1 MTAPQASLC
10 VLNSHFSPI
19 KPRPLCAQP
28 CFRTLTGRRFWP
40 PRSSPV
46 YWLHHNASSW
56 WPGRSRCFA
65 RAHTAISAQPH
76 TASSRFQLHPITG
89 DGSCMFRAIVQGNN
103 YLTKGTLMSEE
114 AERTA
119 SFNLRQAVD
128 VSGHAGIT
136 DDWEGYLQ
144 RMESEHV
151 WGGEPE
157 LVVSVNI
164 IKRPITVYRPVR
176 GVVEPV
182 ITYGQELG
190 RTPVSLLWGGAH
202 YELLLPTRP
211 TLGS

>member
-1 MTAPQASLC
+1 
-10 VLNSHFSPI
+10 
-19 KPRPLCAQP
+19 
-28 CFRTLTGRRFWP
+28 
-40 PRSSPV
+40 
-46 YWLHHNASSW
+46 
-56 WPGRSRCFA
+56 
-65 RAHTAISAQPH
+65 
-76 TASSRFQLHPITG
+76 
-89 DGSCMFRAIVQGNN
+89 MFRAIVQGNN
-103 YLTKGTLMSEE
+103 YLTKGTLMPEE

-119 SFNLRQAVD
+119 SFNLRQAV
-128 VSGHAGIT
+128 VREMRSKREEWEPFIAGIT

-211 TLGS
+211 ALGS

>member
-1 MTAPQASLC
+1 MCSTMLQDSDWKT
-10 VLNSHFSPI
+10 VLATQVI
-19 KPRPLCAQP
+19 TRATT
-28 CFRTLTGRRFWP
+28 TL
-40 PRSSPV
+40 
-46 YWLHHNASSW
+46 LK
-56 WPGRSRCFA
+56 A
-65 RAHTAISAQPH
+65 R
-76 TASSRFQLHPITG
+76 
-89 DGSCMFRAIVQGNN
+89 
-103 YLTKGTLMSEE
+103 
-114 AERTA
+114 
-119 SFNLRQAVD
+119 
-128 VSGHAGIT
+128 IT